1 MLTTK
6 KNLNFNINFLV
17 VLYQDLLNLM
27 NLSIW
32 DLDIIK
38 EKILKRKSILIITK
52 RIFSLVNKKKD
63 LII

>member
-17 VLYQDLLNLM
+17 VLYLDLLSLM